1 MKGLRTYIMSIRVKY
16 TILCFARQNSKSLHE
31 AAIETDSLSS
41 GRNSNGEFKY
51 ISFVPVIVKS
61 FFFLRNSTSNKENR
75 RNLTCSMM
83 MVVLLLTLI

>member
-1 MKGLRTYIMSIRVKY
+1 
-16 TILCFARQNSKSLHE
+16 LHE
-31 AAIETDSLSS
+31 AAIETDFLSS

-61 FFFLRNSTSNKENR
+61 FFLISTSNKENR

-83 MVVLLLTLI
+83 I

>member
-1 MKGLRTYIMSIRVKY
+1 MKGLRTYIMSIRVKH
-16 TILCFARQNSKSLHE
+16 TILCFARQNNKSLHE

-61 FFFLRNSTSNKENR
+61 FFLISTSNKENR

-83 MVVLLLTLI
+83 I

>member
-1 MKGLRTYIMSIRVKY
+1 VKGLRTYIMSIRVRY
-16 TILCFARQNSKSLHE
+16 TILCFARQNNKSLHE

-61 FFFLRNSTSNKENR
+61 FFVFFFFCFFFLS
-75 RNLTCSMM
+75 
-83 MVVLLLTLI
+83 LLVIKRIGGI